1 MVNVDSATGV
11 PYPPSVIYEGP
22 AITTTPGEPGRAAEV
37 KWTLDPPVVLP
48 KAGLYAFFIQNLCD
62 GFFNLLADDR
72 NSYSEGILWVTTRS
86 DVSDCHLRVS
96 PYAYP
101 NLRTNSDGAL
111 PEGALVL
118 VTLLPQEDESQFW
131 MQASQAS
138 LAEVW
143 DNPQDDIYAQLLKT

>member
-101 NLRTNSDGAL
+101 NGDLMFTIVFCNDTTTPTRTTSWGRLKA
-111 PEGALVL
+111 
-118 VTLLPQEDESQFW
+118 
-131 MQASQAS
+131 
-138 LAEVW
+138 
-143 DNPQDDIYAQLLKT
+143 IYR